1 MMSRIQQLDAQIA
14 NMIAA
19 GEVVERP
26 MGVVKEL
33 VENAIDAGSTR
44 IVVSI
49 TDGGIEKV
57 QVEDNGCGMDHID
70 ARMAF
75 LRHATSKIRV
85 QNDLWNI
92 HTLGFRGEA
101 LPSIASVSKLT
112 MNTSDGNDATHLV
125 MEYGRETA
133 FEPMAC
139 PAGTSITVEGLFYHT
154 PARLK
159 HLRSASYEASLIQ
172 NLLVSFALSH
182 PEIAFRLFSQDKE
195 AFRTSG
201 NGNLLEVLFQAA
213 GRPAAENAVKI
224 DLNDFDYQVSGY
236 IVKPVI
242 TRASRTMEHV
252 FMNHRIVRD
261 FKLYKAIQD
270 GYGNGL
276 PAGRYPLTVLNID
289 MDPHLLDVNV
299 HPSKWEVRLSKETQ
313 LEYLIR
319 DGIHDALRESVPVP
333 ESKPVIRTPYYHP
346 QSFDVEELRPKEMA
360 VSEEKTEQT
369 ESIQNRQNSRDS
381 QLIQKQETENTEQI
395 PEPETIVTSQSE
407 ILPAEESRNMAETP
421 VQSEIAQD
429 NALLSHYSVQE
440 QTEYKPKKKSFPMMD
455 VIGQYKGKWILCAC
469 EKGLAV
475 IDQKRA
481 MAVIETQKVIDS
493 LQKAPVMSS
502 LLVPITI
509 HAGSDLVSRL
519 GVINDQVSCLHIHF
533 EPFGS
538 DTLMVREIPS
548 WLQDLDPSA
557 FLEDLVDEFRHEEK
571 ADALAQL
578 KKEMAKAI
586 SLRSQNTNL
595 GKEEMQSLLTQLSQC
610 EDPFVTVEGKPVFV
624 IVDEKTLARGFR

>member
-1 MMSRIQQLDAQIA
+1 
-14 NMIAA
+14 
-19 GEVVERP
+19 

-70 ARMAF
+70 ARLAF

-112 MNTSDGNDATHLV
+112 MNTSDGNDATHIV
-125 MEYGRETA
+125 MEYGKETA
-133 FEPMAC
+133 YEAMAC

-319 DGIHDALRESVPVP
+319 DGIHDALSESVPVP

-346 QSFDVEELRPKEMA
+346 QSFDAEELRPKDLA
-360 VSEEKTEQT
+360 VSEEKPEQT
-369 ESIQNRQNSRDS
+369 ESIQNRQNRRDS
-381 QLIQKQETENTEQI
+381 QLIQKQETESTEQI
-395 PEPETIVTSQSE
+395 PEPETIVTSQSA
-407 ILPAEESRNMAETP
+407 ISPAEESRNTAETP

-440 QTEYKPKKKSFPMMD
+440 QTKYQPKKKSFPMMD

-481 MAVIETQKVIDS
+481 MAVAETQKVIDS

-519 GVINDQVSCLHIHF
+519 GVINDQVSCLYIHF

-557 FLEDLVDEFRHEEK
+557 FLEDLVDGFRHEEK
-571 ADALAQL
+571 VDALAQL

-610 EDPFVTVEGKPVFV
+610 EDPFVTAEGKPVFV

>member
-1 MMSRIQQLDAQIA
+1 
-14 NMIAA
+14 
-19 GEVVERP
+19 

-70 ARMAF
+70 ARLAF

-112 MNTSDGNDATHLV
+112 MNTSDGNDATHIV
-125 MEYGRETA
+125 MEYGKETA
-133 FEPMAC
+133 YEAMAC

-224 DLNDFDYQVSGY
+224 DLNDFDYRVSGY

-319 DGIHDALRESVPVP
+319 DGIHDALSESVPVP

-346 QSFDVEELRPKEMA
+346 QSFDAEELRPKDMA
-360 VSEEKTEQT
+360 ASEEKTEQT

-395 PEPETIVTSQSE
+395 PGPEAIVTSQSA
-407 ILPAEESRNMAETP
+407 ILPAEESRNTAETP

-440 QTEYKPKKKSFPMMD
+440 QTKYKPKKKSFPMMD

-481 MAVIETQKVIDS
+481 MAVAETQKVIDS

-519 GVINDQVSCLHIHF
+519 GVINDQVSCLYIHF

-557 FLEDLVDEFRHEEK
+557 FLEDLVDGFRHEEK
-571 ADALAQL
+571 VDALAQL

-610 EDPFVTVEGKPVFV
+610 EDPFVTAEGKPVFV

>member
-1 MMSRIQQLDAQIA
+1 
-14 NMIAA
+14 
-19 GEVVERP
+19 

-70 ARMAF
+70 ARLAF

-112 MNTSDGNDATHLV
+112 MNTSDGNDATHIV
-125 MEYGRETA
+125 MEYGKETA
-133 FEPMAC
+133 YEAMAC
-139 PAGTSITVEGLFYHT
+139 PGGTSITVEGLFYHT

-213 GRPAAENAVKI
+213 GRSAAENAVKI
-224 DLNDFDYQVSGY
+224 DLNDFDYHVSGY

-270 GYGNGL
+270 GYGNSL

-346 QSFDVEELRPKEMA
+346 QSFDAEELRPKDLA
-360 VSEEKTEQT
+360 VSEEKPEQT
-369 ESIQNRQNSRDS
+369 ESIQNRQNRRDS
-381 QLIQKQETENTEQI
+381 QLIQKQETESTEQI
-395 PEPETIVTSQSE
+395 PEPETIVTSQSA
-407 ILPAEESRNMAETP
+407 ISPAEESRNTAETP

-440 QTEYKPKKKSFPMMD
+440 QTKYQPKKKSFPMMD

-481 MAVIETQKVIDS
+481 MAVAETQKVIDS

-519 GVINDQVSCLHIHF
+519 GVINDQVSCLYIHF

-557 FLEDLVDEFRHEEK
+557 FLEDLVDGFRHEEK
-571 ADALAQL
+571 VDALAQL

>member
-1 MMSRIQQLDAQIA
+1 
-14 NMIAA
+14 
-19 GEVVERP
+19 

-70 ARMAF
+70 ARLAF

-112 MNTSDGNDATHLV
+112 MNTSDGNDATHIV
-125 MEYGRETA
+125 MEYGKETA
-133 FEPMAC
+133 YEAMAC

-213 GRPAAENAVKI
+213 GRSAAENAVKI
-224 DLNDFDYQVSGY
+224 DLNDFDYHVSGY

-346 QSFDVEELRPKEMA
+346 QSFDAEELRPKDLA
-360 VSEEKTEQT
+360 VSEEKPEQT
-369 ESIQNRQNSRDS
+369 ESIQNRQNRRDS
-381 QLIQKQETENTEQI
+381 QLIQKQETESTEQI
-395 PEPETIVTSQSE
+395 PEPETIVTSQSA
-407 ILPAEESRNMAETP
+407 ISPAEESRNTAETP

-440 QTEYKPKKKSFPMMD
+440 QTKYQPKKKSFPMMD

-481 MAVIETQKVIDS
+481 MAVAETQKVIDS

-519 GVINDQVSCLHIHF
+519 GVINDQVSCLYIHF

-557 FLEDLVDEFRHEEK
+557 FLEDLVDGFRHEEK
-571 ADALAQL
+571 VDALAQL

>member
-1 MMSRIQQLDAQIA
+1 
-14 NMIAA
+14 
-19 GEVVERP
+19 

-112 MNTSDGNDATHLV
+112 MNTSDGNDATHIV
-125 MEYGRETA
+125 MEYGKETA
-133 FEPMAC
+133 YEAMAC

-224 DLNDFDYQVSGY
+224 DLNDFDYHVSGY

-346 QSFDVEELRPKEMA
+346 QSFDAEELRPKDLA
-360 VSEEKTEQT
+360 VSKGKTEQT
-369 ESIQNRQNSRDS
+369 ESIQNRQNPRDS

-407 ILPAEESRNMAETP
+407 ILPAEESRNTAETP

-440 QTEYKPKKKSFPMMD
+440 QTKYQPKKKSFPMMD

-481 MAVIETQKVIDS
+481 MAVAETQKVIDS

-519 GVINDQVSCLHIHF
+519 GVINDQVSCLYIHF

-548 WLQDLDPSA
+548 WLQGLDPSA
-557 FLEDLVDEFRHEEK
+557 FLEDLVDGFRHEEK
-571 ADALAQL
+571 VDALALL

>member
-1 MMSRIQQLDAQIA
+1 
-14 NMIAA
+14 
-19 GEVVERP
+19 

-70 ARMAF
+70 ARLAF

-112 MNTSDGNDATHLV
+112 MNTSDGNDATHIV
-125 MEYGRETA
+125 MEYGKETA
-133 FEPMAC
+133 YEAMAC
-139 PAGTSITVEGLFYHT
+139 PGGTSITVEGLFYHT

-270 GYGNGL
+270 GYGNSL

-319 DGIHDALRESVPVP
+319 DGIHDALNQSVPVP

-346 QSFDVEELRPKEMA
+346 QSFDAEELRPKDLA
-360 VSEEKTEQT
+360 VSEEKPEQT
-369 ESIQNRQNSRDS
+369 ESIQNRQNRRDS
-381 QLIQKQETENTEQI
+381 QLIQKQETESTEQI
-395 PEPETIVTSQSE
+395 PEPETIVTSQSA
-407 ILPAEESRNMAETP
+407 ILPAEESRNTAETP

-429 NALLSHYSVQE
+429 NAMLSHYSVQE
-440 QTEYKPKKKSFPMMD
+440 QTKYQPKKKSFPMMD

-481 MAVIETQKVIDS
+481 MAVAETQKVIDS

-509 HAGSDLVSRL
+509 HAGSDLVRRL
-519 GVINDQVSCLHIHF
+519 GVINDQVSCLYIHF

-557 FLEDLVDEFRHEEK
+557 FLEDLVDGFRHEEK
-571 ADALAQL
+571 VDALAQL

>member
-1 MMSRIQQLDAQIA
+1 MSRIQQLDAQIA

-125 MEYGRETA
+125 MEYGKETA
-133 FEPMAC
+133 YEAMAC

-195 AFRTSG
+195 VFRTSG

-224 DLNDFDYQVSGY
+224 DLNDFDYHVTGY
-236 IVKPVI
+236 IVKPVM

-270 GYGNGL
+270 GYGNAL
-276 PAGRYPLTVLNID
+276 PSGRYPLTVLNID

-319 DGIHDALRESVPVP
+319 DGIHDALNQAVPVP
-333 ESKPVIRTPYYHP
+333 ESRPVVRTPYYHP
-346 QSFDVEELRPKEMA
+346 QSFDAEDLRP
-360 VSEEKTEQT
+360 VQT
-369 ESIQNRQNSRDS
+369 EETIETHNTEKSGEPVRSGIEQSHKE
-381 QLIQKQETENTEQI
+381 IKQEIQPEKQTEER
-395 PEPETIVTSQSE
+395 S
-407 ILPAEESRNMAETP
+407 
-421 VQSEIAQD
+421 VQSAEPTEPTEVQQD
-429 NALLSHYSVQE
+429 NALLSHYSVRE
-440 QTEYKPKKKSFPMMD
+440 EKKYEPKKKVFPQMSL
-455 VIGQYKGKWILCAC
+455 IGQYKEKWILCAC
-469 EKGLAV
+469 EKGIAV
-475 IDQKRA
+475 VDQKRA
-481 MAVIETQKVIDS
+481 MAVVKFQQVLDGLHKE
-493 LQKAPVMSS
+493 PVMSS
-502 LLVPITI
+502 LLVPYTI
-509 HAGSDLVSRL
+509 HAGADLVLRL

-533 EPFGS
+533 EPFGN

-548 WLQDLDPSA
+548 WLQDMDPSA
-557 FLEDLVDEFRHEEK
+557 FLEDLVDAFRHDEK
-571 ADALAQL
+571 VDAMRIL
-578 KKEMAKAI
+578 KQQMTKTVV
-586 SLRSQNTNL
+586 SRNQNAVL
-595 GKEEMQSLLTQLSQC
+595 GKEEMQALLDQLSGC
-610 EDPFVTVEGKPVFV
+610 EDPFVTTDGKPVFV

>member
-1 MMSRIQQLDAQIA
+1 
-14 NMIAA
+14 
-19 GEVVERP
+19 

-112 MNTSDGNDATHLV
+112 MNTSDGNDATHIV
-125 MEYGRETA
+125 MEYGKETA
-133 FEPMAC
+133 YEAMAC

-270 GYGNGL
+270 GYGNSL

-346 QSFDVEELRPKEMA
+346 QSFDAEELRPKDMA
-360 VSEEKTEQT
+360 VSEEKPEQT
-369 ESIQNRQNSRDS
+369 ESIQNRQNRRDS
-381 QLIQKQETENTEQI
+381 QLIQKQETESTEQI
-395 PEPETIVTSQSE
+395 PEPETIVTSQSA
-407 ILPAEESRNMAETP
+407 ILPAEESRNTAETP

-440 QTEYKPKKKSFPMMD
+440 QTKYQPKKKSFPMMD

-481 MAVIETQKVIDS
+481 MAVAETQKVIDS

-519 GVINDQVSCLHIHF
+519 GVINDQVSCLYIHF

-557 FLEDLVDEFRHEEK
+557 FLEDLVDGFRHEEK
-571 ADALAQL
+571 VDALAQL

-610 EDPFVTVEGKPVFV
+610 EDPFVTAEGKPVFV

>member
-1 MMSRIQQLDAQIA
+1 
-14 NMIAA
+14 
-19 GEVVERP
+19 

-112 MNTSDGNDATHLV
+112 MNTSDGNDATHIV
-125 MEYGRETA
+125 MEYGKETA
-133 FEPMAC
+133 YEAMAC
-139 PAGTSITVEGLFYHT
+139 PGGTSITVEGLFYHT

-313 LEYLIR
+313 LKYLIR
-319 DGIHDALRESVPVP
+319 DGIHDALSESVPVP
-333 ESKPVIRTPYYHP
+333 ESRPVIRTPYYHP
-346 QSFDVEELRPKEMA
+346 QSFDAEELRPKDLA
-360 VSEEKTEQT
+360 ASEEKTEQT

-395 PEPETIVTSQSE
+395 PGPEAIVTSQSA
-407 ILPAEESRNMAETP
+407 ILPAEESRNTAETP

-440 QTEYKPKKKSFPMMD
+440 QTKYQPKKKSFPMMD

-481 MAVIETQKVIDS
+481 MAVAETQKVIDS

-519 GVINDQVSCLHIHF
+519 GVINDQVSCLYIHF

-557 FLEDLVDEFRHEEK
+557 FLEDLVDGFRHEEK
-571 ADALAQL
+571 VDALAQL

>member
-1 MMSRIQQLDAQIA
+1 
-14 NMIAA
+14 
-19 GEVVERP
+19 

-70 ARMAF
+70 ARLAF

-112 MNTSDGNDATHLV
+112 MNTSDGNDATHIV
-125 MEYGRETA
+125 MEYGKETA
-133 FEPMAC
+133 YEAMAC
-139 PAGTSITVEGLFYHT
+139 PGGTSITVEGLFYHT

-224 DLNDFDYQVSGY
+224 DLNDFDYHVSGY

-346 QSFDVEELRPKEMA
+346 QSFDAEELRPKDMA
-360 VSEEKTEQT
+360 ASEEKTEQT

-395 PEPETIVTSQSE
+395 PGPKAIVTSQSA
-407 ILPAEESRNMAETP
+407 ILPAEESRNTAETP

-440 QTEYKPKKKSFPMMD
+440 QTKYQPKKKSFPMMD

-481 MAVIETQKVIDS
+481 MAVAETQKVIDS

-519 GVINDQVSCLHIHF
+519 GVINDQVSCLYIHF

-557 FLEDLVDEFRHEEK
+557 FLEDLVDGFRHEEK
-571 ADALAQL
+571 VDALAQL